1 MDTHGRR
8 LIAVGVTHRTSSVEQ
23 RAHLQ
28 LAAEELTRA
37 NRALLRLPA
46 VRESA
51 VVSTCNRV
59 EFYLVADD
67 DTDPTELLGAFY
79 DRMGCGG
86 SRRYLHLFENRHG
99 RAAAHHLFRV
109 AAGVDSA
116 VVGESE
122 VLGQVK
128 DAYSAACA
136 AGSAGKL
143 IHRLFHQAF
152 RVGKRVRTDTGIGR
166 GACSV
171 GSAAVEMLGER
182 LAERHR
188 TNVLIVGVN
197 RMTRIAA
204 TRLAADHRCR
214 LTFANRTASKA
225 EALAD
230 TVGAEGYGL
239 EVLPMLMSRSD
250 VAIFCT
256 SSPDPIVTREMMAG
270 VSSGRASRPIVL
282 VDLAVPRDVD
292 VPDGWDPRVE
302 VIDLDDIGRFVAGRQ
317 REREREV
324 PHAEAIIRGV
334 LDEFQRWCDLEAGCT
349 DFDLARHQPHLEP
362 LSESGADRSGA
373 VASSGR
379 R

>member
-1 MDTHGRR
+1 M
-8 LIAVGVTHRTSSVEQ
+8 AV
-23 RAHLQ
+23 
-28 LAAEELTRA
+28 EELTRA
-37 NRALLRLPA
+37 NRILLRLPA

-59 EFYLVADD
+59 EFYLVVDDAAD
-67 DTDPTELLGAFY
+67 PSGLVGALY
-79 DRMGCGG
+79 DKMG
-86 SRRYLHLFENRHG
+86 RRDCRPHLHLFESRYG
-99 RAAAHHLFRV
+99 RAVAHHLFRV
-109 AAGVDSA
+109 AAGVESA

-152 RVGKRVRTDTGIGR
+152 RVGKRVRTDTSIGR

-171 GSAAVEMLGER
+171 GSAAVEMLGEWMADR
-182 LAERHR
+182 SD

-204 TRLAADHRCR
+204 TRLATYYACR

-225 EALAD
+225 AALAS
-230 TVGAEGYGL
+230 TLGAEGYGL
-239 EVLPMLMSRSD
+239 DALPELMSRAD
-250 VAIFCT
+250 AAILCT
-256 SSPDPIVTREMMAG
+256 SSPDPIVTREMLTG
-270 VSSGRASRPIVL
+270 VLSRRGAKSMVL

-292 VPDGWDPRVE
+292 VPHSWSPLVE

-324 PHAEAIIRGV
+324 PHAEAIIRSV
-334 LDEFQRWCDLEAGCT
+334 LDEFQLWYALEIGRT
-349 DFDLARHQPHLEP
+349 EIDHSRHHPNLES
-362 LSESGADRSGA
+362 LSEAGA
-373 VASSGR
+373 VAASSR

>member
-1 MDTHGRR
+1 MHTKGRI
-8 LIAVGVTHRTSSVEQ
+8 LIAVSATHRTSSVEQ

-28 LAAEELTRA
+28 LATDELTRA
-37 NRALLRLPA
+37 NRVLLRLPA

-51 VVSTCNRV
+51 IVSTCNRV

-67 DTDPTELLGAFY
+67 AADPAEFLDVFY
-79 DRMGCGG
+79 ERMGRNG
-86 SRRYLHLFENRHG
+86 SRPYLHLFESRYG

-143 IHRLFHQAF
+143 VHRLFHQAF

-182 LAERHR
+182 LAERNR

-204 TRLAADHRCR
+204 TRLAADRRCR
-214 LTFANRTASKA
+214 LSFANRTASKA

-239 EVLPMLMSRSD
+239 EALPQLMSCSD

-256 SSPDPIVTREMMAG
+256 SSPDPIVTREMMGG
-270 VSSGRASRPIVL
+270 VVSRRRPRSIML

-292 VPDGWDPRVE
+292 VPNGWDPLVE

-317 REREREV
+317 QEREREV
-324 PHAEAIIRGV
+324 PHAEAIICSV
-334 LDEFQRWCDLEAGCT
+334 LDEFQHWCAVEA
-349 DFDLARHQPHLEP
+349 DFAPHRPNPEP
-362 LSESGADRSGA
+362 LSASEAGDAGVVA
-373 VASSGR
+373 ASSR